1 MNSVCQCVHHYKIL
15 GLKLENICSN
25 KVVARCYFYVTRH
38 TMCQNR
44 SISRT
49 LITYTMD
56 KSKLFG
62 SPYYLTYFLSCN
74 HNILYLRISRSFSWA
89 PLISRLR
96 NFIVYVRIMEYSR
109 KQVLKKKIFVNKI
122 LEMVCTLIS
131 TMHYTCTCFIEY
143 NPYTSQKSSYRYM
156 YMIYPLLL
164 NNVVEKRNGS

>member
-1 MNSVCQCVHHYKIL
+1 MNSVCQYVHHYKIL
-15 GLKLENICSN
+15 GSKLENICSN

-38 TMCQNR
+38 TMCENR

-49 LITYTMD
+49 LITFTMD

-62 SPYYLTYFLSCN
+62 SPYYLTYFLSCY
-74 HNILYLRISRSFSWA
+74 HLVSSDISKFFLGSIDFEITRFCCVCA
-89 PLISRLR
+89 NNGIQQEAG
-96 NFIVYVRIMEYSR
+96 F
-109 KQVLKKKIFVNKI
+109 KKKIFVNKI